1 MATSVPRA
9 APLGTEV
16 AGRSELS
23 TSVPGNLRPRQN
35 FSRGRRLQVR
45 RRWYRGDVRL
55 KWLAFGVAAG
65 ALFVFERLRPLRA
78 RKEPGP
84 SRVGRNV
91 AIGLLAAATTAAG
104 ELPVVAP
111 AQRLAERRRL
121 GLLRWTPLRRLPHAL
136 RVVLGFLLLDYTL
149 YLWHWLNHRMP
160 RLWRFHAVHHIDL
173 DLDSTTGLR
182 FHFGELALAAG
193 FRAAQ
198 VLLLGV
204 DRDTLRAWQQTLLVS
219 VVFHHSNLDLPIEM
233 ERALQYVF
241 VTPRMHGIH
250 HSTRGEEMNTNYSS
264 LLSWWDRMHSSLNVD
279 TPQSVVTIGVEGF
292 LEPGQ
297 VTFVRSLSLPF
308 VRLGEGTR
316 ELAD

>member
-1 MATSVPRA
+1 
-9 APLGTEV
+9 LLIEV
-16 AGRSELS
+16 S
-23 TSVPGNLRPRQN
+23 
-35 FSRGRRLQVR
+35 
-45 RRWYRGDVRL
+45 WYRRGVRI

-65 ALFVFERLRPLRA
+65 MLFVFERLHPLRA

-91 AIGLLAAATTAAG
+91 AIGLLGAATTAAS
-104 ELPVVAP
+104 ELPIVAP

-136 RVVLGFLLLDYTL
+136 RVVLGFVLLDYTL
-149 YLWHWLNHRMP
+149 YLWHWLNHRVP
-160 RLWRFHAVHHIDL
+160 GLWRFHAVHHVDL

-204 DRDTLRAWQQTLLVS
+204 DRDTLSAWQQALLLS
-219 VVFHHSNLDLPIEM
+219 VVFHHSNLELPIEA
-233 ERALQYVF
+233 ERALQYMF

-250 HSTRGEEMNTNYSS
+250 HSSNGEEMNTNYAS
-264 LLSWWDRMHSSLNVD
+264 LLSWWDHVHGSLYLD
-279 TPQSVVTIGVEGF
+279 TPQNKVTIGVEGF
-292 LEPGQ
+292 SDPGQ
-297 VTFVRSLSLPF
+297 VTLVRSLSLPF
-308 VRLGEGTR
+308 VPVGQGTR
-316 ELAD
+316 GLGD